1 MTKIKICGLFRDE
14 DIDSANE
21 ARPDYI
27 GFVFAPSRRRV
38 SPRRAARLRARLM
51 GGIIPV
57 GVFVN
62 APAEEIIALYD
73 RGIIAMAQLHGGE
86 DGAYIAALKGRSAVP
101 VIRALRIET
110 AEDLPPGV
118 CCASRIRSQ
127 KIHKYNRLLGGQ
139 GGRAGTPDFFLLD
152 HGAGGTGRAFD
163 WSLLKDVSGPGLFG
177 SSCFLAGG
185 IGIHNIEGA
194 LAYGPY
200 GIDVSGGAE
209 THGLKDRD
217 KMIRLVQ
224 KVREGVG
231 G

>member
-14 DIDSANE
+14 DIDFSNE
-21 ARPDYI
+21 AGPDYI

-38 SPRRAARLRARLM
+38 SAPRAARLRGRLAE
-51 GGIIPV
+51 GIIPV

-62 APAEEIIALYD
+62 APVDEIVTLYEG
-73 RGIIAMAQLHGGE
+73 GIISLAQLHGGE
-86 DGAYIAALKGRSAVP
+86 DGAYIAALKARSAVP
-101 VIRALRIET
+101 VIRALRIEPGDVSVLGEQEPGAPQG
-110 AEDLPPGV
+110 AEGM
-118 CCASRIRSQ
+118 
-127 KIHKYNRLLGGQ
+127 
-139 GGRAGTPDFFLLD
+139 AGAPDFFLLD
-152 HGAGGTGRAFD
+152 HGTGGTGRAFD
-163 WSLLKDVSGPGLFG
+163 WTLLKDISGPGIFR

-185 IGIHNIEGA
+185 IDMHNIEDA
-194 LAYGPY
+194 LSYRPY

-231 G
+231 R